1 MTWHETYCEAYR
13 HRFTGCVIRR
23 SDGGWLVL
31 DAFENA
37 VLFGSGE
44 KTKEVHIHEV

>member
-23 SDGGWLVL
+23 CDGGWLVL
-31 DAFENA
+31 DASENA
-37 VLFGSGE
+37 ILFGGRKS
-44 KTKEVHIHEV
+44 KEVHIHEV